1 MDRSL
6 PDYDKHNLPMED
18 MEEMEVIMTTQLE
31 SLLVTREDAIQTQ
44 TEETDRMPS
53 DSVGKNEDCGG
64 EESNKCFHP
73 ETSNPLTTGLPE
85 MNSHNLSSKKEVD
98 VTMVTDVEHVSVTR
112 DDATPANIQT
122 QAVEMGA
129 VQTAASAAT
138 LPVDFVCETE
148 CPDEDSDSDSSSS
161 SSSSSTSS
169 SSSSSSPA
177 PIFEDDEG
185 FSQPAP
191 IKARDEVLV
200 EELPAVEDVSVT
212 LPEEAELQPVGTVSS
227 IVQQLVI
234 IQSLKDTP
242 PLNEDSILFRSD
254 RVAVGKVF
262 EVFGPVYSPLYIL
275 RFNSSDQISSK
286 GLTEGLTVYYAPALK
301 EYTEYILTQQLKL
314 LKGSDASWKNDEEPP
329 EEINPVSNRAMIGGV
344 SNQDILGLEYGIS
357 TQEKYH
363 PNTHTHT
370 VHLDTQ
376 RFLPHTSLPTPLI
389 SHLLLFLPL
398 ITLSPHQASLST
410 VLLLFR
416 LQLFSIHHSPILS
429 GLQTLFHLLTSPRLL
444 PLFLPHHLTNTHKHA
459 SLSSSSRLSNFCSF
473 LLHM

>member
-53 DSVGKNEDCGG
+53 GSVGKNEDCGG
-64 EESNKCFHP
+64 EES
-73 ETSNPLTTGLPE
+73 SNPLTTGLPE
-85 MNSHNLSSKKEVD
+85 MNSHNLSSKKEGKEMD

-112 DDATPANIQT
+112 DDPTPANIQT

-129 VQTAASAAT
+129 VQSAAT

-148 CPDEDSDSDSSSS
+148 CLDEDSDSDTSSS

-177 PIFEDDEG
+177 PIFEDDDEG

-227 IVQQLVI
+227 IVQQL
-234 IQSLKDTP
+234 
-242 PLNEDSILFRSD
+242 
-254 RVAVGKVF
+254 G
-262 EVFGPVYSPLYIL
+262 
-275 RFNSSDQISSK
+275 
-286 GLTEGLTVYYAPALK
+286 
-301 EYTEYILTQQLKL
+301 
-314 LKGSDASWKNDEEPP
+314 EE
-329 EEINPVSNRAMIGGV
+329 
-344 SNQDILGLEYGIS
+344 
-357 TQEKYH
+357 TC
-363 PNTHTHT
+363 
-370 VHLDTQ
+370 
-376 RFLPHTSLPTPLI
+376 F
-389 SHLLLFLPL
+389 
-398 ITLSPHQASLST
+398 
-410 VLLLFR
+410 
-416 LQLFSIHHSPILS
+416 
-429 GLQTLFHLLTSPRLL
+429 
-444 PLFLPHHLTNTHKHA
+444 
-459 SLSSSSRLSNFCSF
+459 
-473 LLHM
+473 

>member
-1 MDRSL
+1 MIPSTFPKMDRSL

-53 DSVGKNEDCGG
+53 GSVGKNEDCVG

-85 MNSHNLSSKKEVD
+85 MNSHNLSSKKEGKEMD

-122 QAVEMGA
+122 RAVEMGA
-129 VQTAASAAT
+129 VQTAAT

-148 CPDEDSDSDSSSS
+148 CLDEDSDSDTSSS

-177 PIFEDDEG
+177 PIFEDDDEG

-275 RFNSSDQISSK
+275 RFNSSDQITSK

-329 EEINPVSNRAMIGGV
+329 EEALDYSDDEKEQEAKRKTRNHKKKENGNIGNPTNITF
-344 SNQDILGLEYGIS
+344 QF
-357 TQEKYH
+357 K
-363 PNTHTHT
+363 NT
-370 VHLDTQ
+370 L
-376 RFLPHTSLPTPLI
+376 LI
-389 SHLLLFLPL
+389 PK
-398 ITLSPHQASLST
+398 
-410 VLLLFR
+410 
-416 LQLFSIHHSPILS
+416 
-429 GLQTLFHLLTSPRLL
+429 G
-444 PLFLPHHLTNTHKHA
+444 N
-459 SLSSSSRLSNFCSF
+459 
-473 LLHM
+473 